1 MRCEDQ
7 HLAAWV
13 LGAMFMCFLREV
25 LRVASTIFILFRE
38 YVLRYFVDKKQ
49 IIEISEF
56 QPCERAKL
64 LMFEAFFQ
72 SPRTSVT

>member
-1 MRCEDQ
+1 M
-7 HLAAWV
+7 
-13 LGAMFMCFLREV
+13 
-25 LRVASTIFILFRE
+25 ASTIFILFRE
-38 YVLRYFVDKKQ
+38 YVLHYFVDKKQ